1 MRDRLDTWWT
11 HWLGKSSCVR
21 KKGKPRKLRKTDV
34 ELANS
39 KAKGF
44 DNVKAPPPVRR
55 EPTFLDK
62 LVLKQPP
69 PADVATAEQY
79 DGASFIRQSTPVA
92 LPKATSRKAVVK
104 PRSRGAGAKA
114 SIAKCI
120 AKVKVRREQ
129 REAEAAAAGKADEP
143 ATAGEAAEAGE
154 ADEVQIVQWANAR
167 GLRMMLSVREVAV
180 DLED

>member
-1 MRDRLDTWWT
+1 M
-11 HWLGKSSCVR
+11 R

-104 PRSRGAGAKA
+104 PRSRGAGARSAKA

-120 AKVKVRREQ
+120 AKAKVRREQ

-154 ADEVQIVQWANAR
+154 ADEVQIVGECSWAEKDAER
-167 GLRMMLSVREVAV
+167 FERWRLTLRIEAQYAIGRPAIC
-180 DLED
+180 